1 MIGGLPPDAM
11 HYILEGVLHYS
22 VKETLKV
29 LIFEKQLITIDEL
42 NKQTSSFDYGY
53 HNDSN
58 KPAAIQLSRIL
69 SDDHTIKQHGD
80 ICD

>member
-11 HYILEGVLHYS
+11 DYILEGVLHYS